1 MQLMPGWNREHLST
15 EAFNYP
21 SSPQY
26 VEAQT
31 MSKKNLMGKTWGRQ
45 RYPARLHF
53 PGPLWNSVSSQ
64 CLITAIY
71 VTLDLKSPYLRP
83 L

>member
-1 MQLMPGWNREHLST
+1 
-15 EAFNYP
+15 
-21 SSPQY
+21 
-26 VEAQT
+26 